1 MAAIPGSN
9 DTDLAQFHHRY
20 PTGSLT
26 AELLQIHDG
35 LFIVRAIVQVGGT
48 MLATGLGSATTI
60 EQAEDLA
67 RQRALAVLGII
78 ITTYEPAAQLLDHAP
93 QALLNPAPPPQLKSS
108 PYPFPEPEPLPD
120 WETSSDSHPSL
131 FTPEIPPPQPPKSPR
146 TSRGP
151 AHPTPEPGPPHP
163 LDLSDVIAQTTVELK
178 RLGWT
183 EAQGRSYLQR
193 TYKKR
198 SRQQLSDD
206 ELLEFLD
213 YLRQQPGSGEP
224 DF

>member
-1 MAAIPGSN
+1 MAAMHGSGEP
-9 DTDLAQFHHRY
+9 DLAQFHHRY

-26 AELLQIHDG
+26 ADLLQIHDG
-35 LFIVRAIVQVGGT
+35 LFIVQAKVQVGGT
-48 MLATGLGSATTI
+48 TLATGLGAAPAI

-67 RQRALAVLGII
+67 RQRALAVLGIV
-78 ITTYEPAAQLLDHAP
+78 ITTYEPPAHLIGTVS
-93 QALLNPAPPPQLKSS
+93 QALLNPARPQPLPESTYSFPEAEAPQSWQKPEDPQSSLFMDDTPPPS
-108 PYPFPEPEPLPD
+108 P
-120 WETSSDSHPSL
+120 PSR
-131 FTPEIPPPQPPKSPR
+131 PSRPPARPQSE
-146 TSRGP
+146 
-151 AHPTPEPGPPHP
+151 PTPPP

-183 EAQGRSYLQR
+183 EVQGRSYLQR

>member
-1 MAAIPGSN
+1 MAIMGSGEQE
-9 DTDLAQFHHRY
+9 LAQFHHRY

-26 AELLQIHDG
+26 ADLLKIHDG
-35 LFIVRAIVQVGGT
+35 LFIVQAKVQVGGT
-48 MLATGLGSATTI
+48 TLATGLGSAPTI

-67 RQRALAVLGII
+67 RQRALAVLGIT
-78 ITTYEPAAQLLDHAP
+78 ITTYEPAAHLLGSVP
-93 QALLNPAPPPQLKSS
+93 QALLNPARPQALPESSYAFPETETPPSWDKPEDPQASLFSSNPPPPPTPNRPARPPLRPQ
-108 PYPFPEPEPLPD
+108 PEL
-120 WETSSDSHPSL
+120 T
-131 FTPEIPPPQPPKSPR
+131 PPP
-146 TSRGP
+146 
-151 AHPTPEPGPPHP
+151 P

-198 SRQQLSDD
+198 SRQQLSDN

-213 YLRQQPGSGEP
+213 HLRQQPGSGEP
-224 DF
+224 EF